1 MESYN
6 NVEIIYPNENYDD
19 RKKKVTKYHLV
30 GFPMAFASFFL
41 SLFSIGNCLKYYYQ
55 DNKMFYYLFCILSTL
70 SVICLFLSFI
80 LTSMDIEERVSLAYI
95 IKDLKIYRLNINK
108 EKLITEF
115 ILIDKNDEVMEYKVD
130 FLEFVYK
137 VNIDK
142 PLLNLEE
149 SKLYIPY
156 EENESKNQN

>member
-55 DNKMFYYLFCILSTL
+55 DNKMFYYLFCTLSTL

-115 ILIDKNDEVMEYKVD
+115 ILIDKNDEVMEYKVN

-149 SKLYIPY
+149 AKLYIPY